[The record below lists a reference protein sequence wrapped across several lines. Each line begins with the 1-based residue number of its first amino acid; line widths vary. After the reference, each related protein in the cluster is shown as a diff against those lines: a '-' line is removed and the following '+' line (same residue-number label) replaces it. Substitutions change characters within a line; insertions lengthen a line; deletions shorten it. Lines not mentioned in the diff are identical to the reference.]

1 MVLHIQKYPQPFAI
15 VNLSKPDTAA
25 KVLFMTQVVGV
36 ASAEQCIAKY
46 ASYLKTSLE
55 SMGALYILMQAR
67 CQWGTCTWWCLL
79 LKRFLLTFSSSLLK
93 SLHRLRHACL
103 CMR

>member
-55 SMGALYILMQAR
+55 SMGALYILMQM
-67 CQWGTCTWWCLL
+67 
-79 LKRFLLTFSSSLLK
+79 SPSLPFAG
-93 SLHRLRHACL
+93 ACAVSVL
-103 CMR
+103 DQGSAFPFMDDDK